1 MASRT
6 SSSRARPETGG
17 SAWGALLAGVASVA
31 TLPVA
36 VYLTRFSDAYQLL
49 HAGFAIPIGLGL
61 GFLSISLAGRARR
74 RSRLTLSPGAPDRVV
89 TAARVLGVAGVCLAL
104 AGVIALAV
112 YGLLEYAGTRD

>member
-1 MASRT
+1 V
-6 SSSRARPETGG
+6 ARGGG
-17 SAWGALLAGVASVA
+17 SGWWSLAAGVASVA

-36 VYLTRFSDAYQLL
+36 VYLTRFSDAYELR

-89 TAARVLGVAGVCLAL
+89 TAARVLGVGGVCLAL
-104 AGVIALAV
+104 AGVVALGV